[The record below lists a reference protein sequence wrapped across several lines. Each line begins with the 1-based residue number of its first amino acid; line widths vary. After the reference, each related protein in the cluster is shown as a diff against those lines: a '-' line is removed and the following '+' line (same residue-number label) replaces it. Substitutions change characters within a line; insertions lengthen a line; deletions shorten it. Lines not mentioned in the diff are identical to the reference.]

1 MCISIYIYTL
11 YIRCMYTNV
20 RYIYMFTNTTEI
32 TMRPAALENYIMRP
46 PVQKSFPC
54 LA

>member
-1 MCISIYIYTL
+1 MYV
-11 YIRCMYTNV
+11 RCMYTN
-20 RYIYMFTNTTEI
+20 TNTTEI
-32 TMRPAALENYIMRP
+32 TMRPAALGNYKMRP